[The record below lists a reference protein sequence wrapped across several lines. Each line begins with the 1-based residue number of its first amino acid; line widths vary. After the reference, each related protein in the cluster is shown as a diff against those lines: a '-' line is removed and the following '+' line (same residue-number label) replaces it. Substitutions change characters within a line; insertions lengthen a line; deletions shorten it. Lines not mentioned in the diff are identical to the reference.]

1 MLGLGQAHH
10 FIGTVVNAVLAAPK
24 RRYQVDLAAA
34 QAECELNYSRLL
46 KLLRN
51 FPDDERSL
59 NVGPQQITVRVLE
72 RCPYTTTLEIA
83 PTPLPIDSVAP
94 SLTVRAYHD
103 ARLAE
108 VIAFANNRRARPHYD
123 YPNGTMFQPDEKAQW
138 NRFLGEWLSHCL
150 QHGFNLDRPLS
161 EFCEL

>member
-1 MLGLGQAHH
+1 MNVA
-10 FIGTVVNAVLAAPK
+10 LAKPK
-24 RRYQVDLAAA
+24 RRYQIDLAAA

-46 KLLRN
+46 KLLRT
-51 FPDDERSL
+51 FPDDERYFG
-59 NVGPQQITVRVLE
+59 VGPQQQLTMRVTE

-94 SLTVRAYHD
+94 SLIVRVYHD

-108 VIAFANNRRARPHYD
+108 VIAFANSRRPRPRYE
-123 YPNGTMFQPDEKAQW
+123 YPNEAMFQPDEKAQW